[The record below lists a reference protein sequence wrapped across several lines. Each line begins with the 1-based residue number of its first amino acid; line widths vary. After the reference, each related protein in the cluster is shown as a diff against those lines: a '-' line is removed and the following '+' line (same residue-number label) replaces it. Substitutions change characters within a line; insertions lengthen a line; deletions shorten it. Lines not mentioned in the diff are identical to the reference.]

1 MPVMHLFIDTN
12 IFLNFYSY
20 PEDDDGVI
28 DELLENISPDKIVL
42 HLPKQVANEFERN
55 RESKLHVAVTDF
67 QSSKLPNAVPNH
79 MRGTD
84 AAKIYLEAIRNAE
97 SAKKTLIANAT
108 GLALQN
114 DLPVD
119 RKIKEIFNKSQ
130 KYEEDDAVFKLA
142 IERSQRGNPPGK
154 GEGVG
159 DRYNWEALL
168 QEVPSGDLHIVSKD
182 GDYASPLVNLDKRS
196 VKAKRYLSEEWSNR
210 KGGGS
215 LHIYKNIKSVIEHY
229 KKLVEQPELPPIGLD
244 LAPQPQT
251 PIPPPPVP
259 GATSAEMGEEVPI
272 GLQNP
277 TYLATIKQKHEAIEN
292 LKDSNSF
299 TTTHLA
305 IAKLSNFIGYFD
317 ADDATKLFEAALE
330 NDQVGWIISDDD
342 VDDFYV
348 KLANEF
354 LTAIEPELASK
365 VVDLLGLVPAP
376 PPPPPPPPP
385 RPTPPPPPPPPL
397 RPTPPPPPPPPLR
410 PAPPPPSPPPS
421 RPTPPPPLKTPKPPG
436 WA

>member
-28 DELLENISPDKIVL
+28 DQLLENISPDKIVL
-42 HLPKQVANEFERN
+42 HLPIQVVNEFERN
-55 RESKLHVAVTDF
+55 RESKLHIAVTDF

-79 MRGTD
+79 MRGTE
-84 AAKIYLEAIRNAE
+84 AANIYQEAIRNAE

-119 RKIKEIFNKSQ
+119 RKIKEIFNKSK
-130 KYEEDDAVFKLA
+130 KYEEDDSIFKLA

-154 GEGVG
+154 GDGVG
-159 DRYNWEALL
+159 DRYNWETLL
-168 QEVPSGDLHIVSKD
+168 QKVPSGDLHIVSKD

-210 KGGGS
+210 KDGGS

-229 KKLVEQPELPPIGLD
+229 EKLAEQPTIILNV
-244 LAPQPQT
+244 APQPQA
-251 PIPPPPVP
+251 PLPPPPMP
-259 GATSAEMGEEVPI
+259 GAISAEIGEKVPA
-272 GLQNP
+272 GLENP
-277 TYLATIKQKHEAIEN
+277 TDLATIKQKDEAIEQ
-292 LKDSNSF
+292 LKVSNSF
-299 TTTHLA
+299 SATHLA
-305 IAKLSNFIGYFD
+305 IAKLTKFIGYFD
-317 ADDATKLFEAALE
+317 ADDATKLFEAAIE
-330 NDQVGWIISDDD
+330 NAQVGWIISDDD
-342 VDDFYV
+342 VNDFYV

-354 LTAIEPELASK
+354 LTAIHPELVSK
-365 VVDLLGLVPAP
+365 VVELLGLVPAP
-376 PPPPPPPPP
+376 PPPPPTPPPP
-385 RPTPPPPPPPPL
+385 PPPTPPPPPPPP
-397 RPTPPPPPPPPLR
+397 PPLT
-410 PAPPPPSPPPS
+410 
-421 RPTPPPPLKTPKPPG
+421 TPEPPG